1 MLSARKGKGK
11 AREARSNRIGGN
23 GMMYALA
30 LPGLIY
36 LVLFCYLPLGGL
48 ILVFKNYNFVD
59 GIFGSPWVGLDNFR
73 FFFSSFD
80 KAWRATQNTILLNAL
95 YIVFGTI
102 VSVALA
108 LMFNEI
114 KRKKFLMITQSV
126 SFFPYFVSW
135 AVAGG
140 LLLTVIDFDKGT
152 LQQLIEWLG
161 LSKIDFFSD
170 PAYWPVILTL
180 ANVWKFAGYNSIIY
194 YAVLTNLDQ
203 SYYESASI
211 DGATRMQQ
219 MFRISIPLLTP
230 TVVILTLLAIGRI
243 FYGDLTMMMGLTNLN
258 PMLFPTTDI
267 IDTFVYRTV
276 IKNGEFA
283 MASAVGLYQSI
294 FGFLLVFIFNY
305 VAGRFDKDYKIF

>member
-1 MLSARKGKGK
+1 MRTASTPPEEENR
-11 AREARSNRIGGN
+11 NRIGGN
-23 GMMYALA
+23 GMLYVLA
-30 LPGLIY
+30 LPGLIF
-36 LVLFCYLPLGGL
+36 LFFFCYLPLGGL
-48 ILVFKNYNFVD
+48 IIVFKNYNFID

-73 FFFSSFD
+73 FFFSNFD
-80 KAWRATQNTILLNAL
+80 KAWRATQNTVILNGL

-102 VSVALA
+102 CSVALA

-114 KRKKFLMITQSV
+114 KRKKFLMITQSI

-152 LQQLIEWLG
+152 LEQLLVRLG
-161 LSKIDFFSD
+161 FSKIDFFTE
-170 PAYWPVILTL
+170 PGYWPVILTI

-194 YAVLTNLDQ
+194 FAVLTNLDQ

-211 DGATRMQQ
+211 DGASRLQQ

-230 TVVILTLLAIGRI
+230 TVFILTLLAIGRI

-258 PMLFPTTDI
+258 PILFPTTDI

-276 IKNGEFA
+276 IQNGEFA

-294 FGFLLVFIFNY
+294 FGFLLVLLFNY
-305 VAGRFDKDYKIF
+305 VSGRFDKDYKIF

>member
-1 MLSARKGKGK
+1 
-11 AREARSNRIGGN
+11 
-23 GMMYALA
+23 
-30 LPGLIY
+30 
-36 LVLFCYLPLGGL
+36 
-48 ILVFKNYNFVD
+48 
-59 GIFGSPWVGLDNFR
+59 
-73 FFFSSFD
+73 
-80 KAWRATQNTILLNAL
+80 
-95 YIVFGTI
+95 
-102 VSVALA
+102 
-108 LMFNEI
+108 
-114 KRKKFLMITQSV
+114 MITQSV

-161 LSKIDFFSD
+161 LSKIDFFSE

-294 FGFLLVFIFNY
+294 FGFLLVFLFNY